1 MEQGRTMNKG
11 SGRNGSGEVQDRAAE
26 RSICLVSCRAPTSL
40 DVNTREQC
48 ITLEYRVLS
57 CTQITPLFLYQYL
70 TSPIVAAGRAWRP
83 RIPLKA
89 MRLSAILPHDP

>member
-48 ITLEYRVLS
+48 IALEYRVLS
-57 CTQITPLFLYQYL
+57 YTSIPNLIVPLPVLHFANCGRWTCLVPSNRYL
-70 TSPIVAAGRAWRP
+70 SKQCG
-83 RIPLKA
+83 
-89 MRLSAILPHDP
+89 